1 MDKWAGKKSLSRLS
15 RCHTL
20 VPDATTECLMRE
32 HELREVEK
40 SNSRQQTSG
49 WEKVTSKHVF
59 R

>member
-49 WEKVTSKHVF
+49 WEKGDV
-59 R
+59 